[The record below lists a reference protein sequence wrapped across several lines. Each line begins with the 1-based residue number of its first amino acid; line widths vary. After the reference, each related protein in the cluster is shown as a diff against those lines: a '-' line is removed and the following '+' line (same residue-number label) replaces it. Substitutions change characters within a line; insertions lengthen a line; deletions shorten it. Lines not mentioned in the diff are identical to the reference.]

1 MATAVH
7 TPVDWRLLYAQ
18 RSFRYFFVG
27 TFISLFGSGM
37 NFAGVT
43 WYILGVT
50 HSTVSVG
57 FTVILY
63 TLPGL
68 IVPFLGGVLIDR
80 IDRRYLG
87 VTLDLARGAM
97 VLGVAALV
105 FSGHSRVWQINAMVL
120 LNGAG
125 AAIYW
130 ASVNALVQELIPA
143 GQFVGANSMVLIAV
157 QGGLIMAGAFV
168 GFVYE
173 HAGLGGI
180 LAIDGLTYLVSAF
193 CLYRLR
199 RGYFHP
205 RHSEPAGEALPD
217 VLETTPIPPIVE
229 TDLAAGVIRDVRE
242 GMRYLHTQPRVL
254 ALGITYAMMIA
265 GVMSA
270 NVLVVALAKDILH
283 AGPRGFGLLEA
294 GWAVG
299 AVTGGILAGTLT
311 RRGPMIVLIAAL
323 ALLSVGHAAMPFV
336 AWLAL
341 ATLMQAVF
349 GGCRAVG
356 AILTQSAVMASVPK
370 RLMGRTQS
378 AFSVI
383 STTLQVAM
391 SFSLGWLG
399 EHVGLVAA
407 FALLALLYAGAVV
420 SAMRARSLSA
430 PAAAEMAG

>member
-1 MATAVH
+1 MVTAVH
-7 TPVDWRLLYAQ
+7 APVNWRLLYSQ

-43 WYILGVT
+43 WYVLGAT

-105 FSGHSRVWQINAMVL
+105 FSGHSRLWQINAMVL

-130 ASVNALVQELIPA
+130 ASINALVQELIPA
-143 GQFVGANSMVLIAV
+143 GQFVGANSVVLIAV

-180 LAIDGLTYLVSAF
+180 LAIDGLTYFVSAL
-193 CLYRLR
+193 CLYLLR

-205 RHSEPAGEALPD
+205 RHSEPSGEALPD
-217 VLETTPIPPIVE
+217 VLETAPIPPIVE
-229 TDLAAGVIRDVRE
+229 TDLAAGVIRDLRE
-242 GMRYLHTQPRVL
+242 GMQYLRTQPRVL

-265 GVMSA
+265 GVISA
-270 NVLVVALAKDILH
+270 NILVVALAKDILH
-283 AGPRGFGLLEA
+283 AGARGFGLLEA

-311 RRGPMIVLIAAL
+311 RRRPMIVLIGAL

-336 AWLAL
+336 TWLAI

-399 EHVGLVAA
+399 QHVGLVAA

-430 PAAAEMAG
+430 SAAETPA

>member
-7 TPVDWRLLYAQ
+7 TPVNWRLLYSQ

-43 WYILGVT
+43 WYVLGAT

-87 VTLDLARGAM
+87 VTLDLARGAL

-105 FSGHSRVWQINAMVL
+105 FSGHSRLWQINAMVL

-130 ASVNALVQELIPA
+130 ASINALVQELIPA
-143 GQFVGANSMVLIAV
+143 GQFVGANSVVLIAV

-180 LAIDGLTYLVSAF
+180 LAIDGLTYLVSAL
-193 CLYRLR
+193 CLYLLR

-217 VLETTPIPPIVE
+217 VLETAPIPPIVE
-229 TDLAAGVIRDVRE
+229 TDLAAGVIRDLRE
-242 GMRYLHTQPRVL
+242 GMQYLRTQPRVL

-265 GVMSA
+265 GVISA
-270 NVLVVALAKDILH
+270 NILVVALAKDILH
-283 AGPRGFGLLEA
+283 AGPKGFGLLEA

-311 RRGPMIVLIAAL
+311 RRRPMIVLIAAL

-336 AWLAL
+336 TWLAI

-383 STTLQVAM
+383 STTMQVAM

-399 EHVGLVAA
+399 QHVGLVAA

-430 PAAAEMAG
+430 SAAETPA